1 MTRKLT
7 LFPSVYVHDFPILI
21 FLRITVMVIKTDDV
35 YNLMKSS
42 GFLIAMR
49 KTLKMFVLFFIGK
62 KEEKRKE
69 NT

>member
-1 MTRKLT
+1 
-7 LFPSVYVHDFPILI
+7 
-21 FLRITVMVIKTDDV
+21 MVIKTDDV